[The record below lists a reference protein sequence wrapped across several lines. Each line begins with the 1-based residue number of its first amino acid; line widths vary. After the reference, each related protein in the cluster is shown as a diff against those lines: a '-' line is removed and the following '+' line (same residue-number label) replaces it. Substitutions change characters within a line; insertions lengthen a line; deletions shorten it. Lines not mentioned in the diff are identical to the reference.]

1 MNLRKYLAFVKLIF
15 IRLSKYKYEI
25 IWNFLSSVI
34 LIIFLILF
42 WKSVYVSGGTING
55 YDFND
60 ILKYTLLSQI
70 IYALTTNR
78 IDRVISKQI
87 QDGSI
92 LNSLTTPVNLF
103 FKFWFIRIGEVVWVF
118 LTQIILFILTIFI
131 YFDVSVKKVEHLVF
145 FVILIFISIYLNF
158 VINYIVGLFSCWI
171 ISVEGVTHFKDFLF
185 SICSGL
191 LIPLEFFEDKYRN
204 IIEFLPFKYIIYM
217 PINSLK
223 VNSIENFYSI
233 LYGII
238 WCLVLSYI
246 LFKFQNRALEKLSIF
261 EG

>member
-1 MNLRKYLAFVKLIF
+1 M
-15 IRLSKYKYEI
+15 
-25 IWNFLSSVI
+25 
-34 LIIFLILF
+34 
-42 WKSVYVSGGTING
+42 
-55 YDFND
+55 
-60 ILKYTLLSQI
+60 SQI

-223 VNSIENFYSI
+223 VNSIENF
-233 LYGII
+233 
-238 WCLVLSYI
+238 
-246 LFKFQNRALEKLSIF
+246 
-261 EG
+261 

>member
-34 LIIFLILF
+34 LIIFLISF

-103 FKFWFIRIGEVVWVF
+103 LSSGSLELERLCGF

-131 YFDVSVKKVEHLVF
+131 YFDVSVKKLNIWFFCDINFYIYIFEFCYKLYSWTF
-145 FVILIFISIYLNF
+145 FVLDN
-158 VINYIVGLFSCWI
+158 
-171 ISVEGVTHFKDFLF
+171 
-185 SICSGL
+185 
-191 LIPLEFFEDKYRN
+191 
-204 IIEFLPFKYIIYM
+204 
-217 PINSLK
+217 
-223 VNSIENFYSI
+223 
-233 LYGII
+233 
-238 WCLVLSYI
+238 
-246 LFKFQNRALEKLSIF
+246 
-261 EG
+261 

>member
-55 YDFND
+55 YDFKD

-118 LTQIILFILTIFI
+118 FNSNNFI
-131 YFDVSVKKVEHLVF
+131 
-145 FVILIFISIYLNF
+145 
-158 VINYIVGLFSCWI
+158 
-171 ISVEGVTHFKDFLF
+171 HF
-185 SICSGL
+185 
-191 LIPLEFFEDKYRN
+191 N
-204 IIEFLPFKYIIYM
+204 
-217 PINSLK
+217 
-223 VNSIENFYSI
+223 NFY
-233 LYGII
+233 
-238 WCLVLSYI
+238 
-246 LFKFQNRALEKLSIF
+246 IF
-261 EG
+261 

>member
-34 LIIFLILF
+34 LIIFLISF

-103 FKFWFIRIGEVVWVF
+103 FKFWFIRIGEVG
-118 LTQIILFILTIFI
+118 
-131 YFDVSVKKVEHLVF
+131 F
-145 FVILIFISIYLNF
+145 F
-158 VINYIVGLFSCWI
+158 
-171 ISVEGVTHFKDFLF
+171 
-185 SICSGL
+185 
-191 LIPLEFFEDKYRN
+191 
-204 IIEFLPFKYIIYM
+204 
-217 PINSLK
+217 
-223 VNSIENFYSI
+223 
-233 LYGII
+233 
-238 WCLVLSYI
+238 
-246 LFKFQNRALEKLSIF
+246 
-261 EG
+261 

>member
-34 LIIFLILF
+34 LIIFLISF
-42 WKSVYVSGGTING
+42 WKSVYVSGGTIKG

-118 LTQIILFILTIFI
+118 LTQIILFILT
-131 YFDVSVKKVEHLVF
+131 
-145 FVILIFISIYLNF
+145 IFISIYLNF

>member
-34 LIIFLILF
+34 LIIFLISF
-42 WKSVYVSGGTING
+42 WKSVYVGGGTING

-70 IYALTTNR
+70 IYALTTNI

-131 YFDVSVKKVEHLVF
+131 YFDVSVKTVEHLVF

-204 IIEFLPFKYIIYM
+204 IIEFLPFKYIIYV

-246 LFKFQNRALEKLSIF
+246 LFKFQNKALEKLSIF